1 MSLFSLGRL
10 VQTIGV
16 AGESQRHPAFA
27 CAVLESFE
35 RHRTGDWGDLCADDK
50 ALNDSAVSN
59 NDDRILSAYILPASD
74 GPKKIYII
82 TEYDRS
88 VTTILFADEY

>member
-1 MSLFSLGRL
+1 MSLFNLGRT
-10 VQTIGV
+10 VQTSGV

-35 RHRTGDWGDLCADDK
+35 RHRTGDWGDLGKEDK
-50 ALNDSAVSN
+50 ALNDSAVQN
-59 NDDRILSAYILPASD
+59 GDDRILSAYILPTSN
-74 GPKKIYII
+74 GPKKVYII
-82 TEYDRS
+82 TEWDRS